1 MNTDDIRSSFQCQN
15 IPEETTNHSALPLS
29 ISEARLEQLL
39 VLEKLNIYYTGAL
52 QKQSR
57 FIAAT
62 LNN

>member
-39 VLEKLNIYYTGAL
+39 EKLNIYYTGAL